1 MSIYLSECT
10 LYSQKDWPIDF
21 KRYIRLSQAK
31 FEDGSYTYIEQIL
44 TVHTY
49 HVYAYMYVCVNTS
62 MFINIIL
69 SHTNKHVQNIKTNKE
84 QQKLGD
90 NFFVS
95 SFFSSIHSF
104 FLFEFFGF
112 VIYMVIRCLEASGKN
127 TGRL

>member
-1 MSIYLSECT
+1 MSTVDITKKSLPLSVT
-10 LYSQKDWPIDF
+10 I
-21 KRYIRLSQAK
+21 
-31 FEDGSYTYIEQIL
+31 SYTFKKNYELNQE
-44 TVHTY
+44 HY
-49 HVYAYMYVCVNTS
+49 SVNTS

-69 SHTNKHVQNIKTNKE
+69 SHTNKHVQNIKTDKE

-112 VIYMVIRCLEASGKN
+112 VIYMVIRCLEASGKKHREAVMPDIC
-127 TGRL
+127 G